1 MRIEGYEHMDS
12 SPINP
17 RVLVA
22 IDPGVK
28 NLAWAQ
34 FEGGAL
40 SLCGLS
46 QKDHP
51 TAHARAVKRLC
62 GLCPDVLVLEQM
74 TPRDIPN
81 AADLIAVSHTGA
93 YVAGA
98 LRPVVLLYPTA
109 QEWKGSVPKR
119 IHHPRLAAKLTPAER
134 AVVAEAAVRVP
145 ASLLHN
151 VWDAVGLGLWGLGR
165 R

>member
-1 MRIEGYEHMDS
+1 MTT
-12 SPINP
+12 
-17 RVLVA
+17 LVA

-34 FEGGAL
+34 FEGG
-40 SLCGLS
+40 SLAICGLS
-46 QKDHP
+46 SEEHP
-51 TAHARAVKRLC
+51 TAHARAVERLC
-62 GLCPDVLVLEQM
+62 GLCPDTLVLEQM
-74 TPRDIPN
+74 VPRDLPN

-98 LRPVVLLYPTA
+98 LRPTVLLYPTA

-119 IHHPRLAAKLTPAER
+119 IHHPRIAAKLSEAER
-134 AVVAEAAVRVP
+134 AVVAEVAVRVQ

-151 VWDAVGLGLWGLGR
+151 VWDAVGLGLWGLR

>member
-1 MRIEGYEHMDS
+1 MTT
-12 SPINP
+12 
-17 RVLVA
+17 LVA

-34 FEGGAL
+34 FEDGAL
-40 SLCGLS
+40 ARCGLS
-46 QKDHP
+46 RTDHA
-51 TAHARAVKRLC
+51 TNHARALI
-62 GLCPDVLVLEQM
+62 GLSQPDILVLEQM
-74 TPRDIPN
+74 VPRDLPN

-93 YVAGA
+93 FVAGA

-109 QEWKGSVPKR
+109 AEWKGSVPKR
-119 IHHPRLAAKLTPAER
+119 IHHPRIAAKLTDAER
-134 AVVAEAAVRVP
+134 AVVASVAVRVP

-151 VWDAVGLGLWGLGR
+151 VWDAVGLGLWGLR